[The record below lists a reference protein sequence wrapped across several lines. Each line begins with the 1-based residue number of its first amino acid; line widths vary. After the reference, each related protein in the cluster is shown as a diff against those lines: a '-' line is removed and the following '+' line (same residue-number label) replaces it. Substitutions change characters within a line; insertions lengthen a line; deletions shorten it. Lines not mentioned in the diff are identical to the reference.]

1 MKKRKNV
8 DGAKR
13 HSRKNGT
20 TLQPDAIFHTSV
32 VSRRSP
38 LLEKMAPPYN
48 LASFSSKPSPFYF
61 ETLRTHGIHIFFT
74 FPKLSLDL
82 LSCFQCLHMEYHLG
96 KHGIRFCSWRKGIFL
111 GEGPLVGG
119 SSSTSNLKTC
129 YNFNLC
135 NTFYN
140 ILKAF

>member
-1 MKKRKNV
+1 MLMELRGILGKM
-8 DGAKR
+8 APPY
-13 HSRKNGT
+13 SLT
-20 TLQPDAIFHTSV
+20 PFFTLV
-32 VSRRSP
+32 LLVEP
-38 LLEKMAPPYN
+38 LLEKMAPRYN

-61 ETLRTHGIHIFFT
+61 ETSRTHGIHIFFT

-82 LSCFQCLHMEYHLG
+82 LSCFQCLHMVYYLG

-111 GEGPLVGG
+111 GESPLVGG

-135 NTFYN
+135 NIFYN
-140 ILKAF
+140 VLKAF